1 MKLRLPCFS
10 CNFRRLR
17 GWGCAVC
24 ILFYRVSERGVDSLS
39 FLIAFIVGGL
49 ICVIGQLWMD
59 LTRSSITPAH
69 ILVGF
74 VTAGAIL
81 SAFGLY
87 QPLVDFAG
95 AGATIPLSGFGH
107 TLAQGAIRAVQQKG
121 LLGAFTGGV
130 EATAVGIATAVIFGY
145 VTAVLFNPRS

>member
-1 MKLRLPCFS
+1 M
-10 CNFRRLR
+10 
-17 GWGCAVC
+17 
-24 ILFYRVSERGVDSLS
+24 S
-39 FLIAFIVGGL
+39 FVIAFVVGGL

-74 VTAGAIL
+74 VVGGAIL
-81 SAFGLY
+81 SALGLY

-107 TLAQGAIRAVQQKG
+107 SLAQGAIEGVRERG
-121 LLGAFTGGV
+121 LMGAIAGGM
-130 EATAVGIATAVIFGY
+130 EATAFGVVVAVIFGY
-145 VTAVLFNPRS
+145 VIAVLFNPRS